1 MKRRRYPI
9 PLKGTA
15 LSLSK
20 EPALSER
27 SESKGRCG
35 KLSYVNNFALRHR
48 TYVHHGKLFSE
59 KVINKK
65 LLTQVIL
72 TDHGHQVKREF
83 HSRLIEH
90 SIRTML
96 FALSPLR
103 YD

>member
-72 TDHGHQVKREF
+72 TVKLEGSLAPDRQ
-83 HSRLIEH
+83 RAV
-90 SIRTML
+90 RAML
-96 FALSPLR
+96 FNLPPLR